1 MSILKDLNSL
11 ASQRRETKNSL
22 AVNAA
27 IRARETNQVKG
38 YVRGYNA
45 AAGLSLATSN
55 GNPTAYQ
62 GISSFATL
70 PNREAMI
77 QKDSNTMDWI

>member
-1 MSILKDLNSL
+1 MSILKDINSL
-11 ASQRRETKNSL
+11 ASQRRETRNSL
-22 AVNAA
+22 IVNSA
-27 IRARETNQVKG
+27 IRAKETNHVKG

-45 AAGLSLATSN
+45 SAGLSLATSN
-55 GNPTAYQ
+55 GNATAYQ
-62 GISSFATL
+62 GISSFAFL